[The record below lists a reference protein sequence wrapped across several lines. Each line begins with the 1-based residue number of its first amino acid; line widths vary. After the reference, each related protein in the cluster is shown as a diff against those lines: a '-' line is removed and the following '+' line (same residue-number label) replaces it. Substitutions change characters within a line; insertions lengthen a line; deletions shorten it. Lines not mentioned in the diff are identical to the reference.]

1 MKKIILYKIIISIY
15 SINLYGQTPLIT
27 DKNQIKQSVREEI
40 VSTSNEFRNLK
51 NNVVSSTTTLN
62 NRINNLA
69 TQVVNATTTLKNDVD
84 NLNTQVQSLQNLVNN
99 ATNQFL
105 LKGGDTT
112 NGNYTFNGEIV
123 VINNTQD
130 KMARIRADRLG
141 LTGSSYYFRVDPEKL
156 FYISTNTT
164 HTRLYIDNNTGNI
177 GIGNSNPQAK
187 LDINGNIRIADGTQG
202 AGKVL
207 TSDENGFASWQTI
220 NTSGDNLGNHIATT
234 TLDMNENNIINVG
247 KIYTQDWTDLTP
259 DTTYYSFYPSLQ
271 FKVIG
276 DITCINGTII
286 CINPNNCTPN
296 ITDPYA
302 VAHIGDNYSH
312 TPKSDFVV
320 YKTIKYDTYSYAQPY
335 YGSGDVIIIMYS
347 DGNLYQSGLL
357 YNEYVN
363 IDFCFRNKL

>member
-1 MKKIILYKIIISIY
+1 MKKNILYKIIISIY
-15 SINLYGQTPLIT
+15 SINLYGQTPIIT
-27 DKNQIKQSVREEI
+27 DKKQIKQSVREEI

-112 NGNYTFNGEIV
+112 NGNYTFNGKIAV
-123 VINNTQD
+123 
-130 KMARIRADRLG
+130 
-141 LTGSSYYFRVDPEKL
+141 GSMGIWTSGSITSL
-156 FYISTNTT
+156 
-164 HTRLYIDNNTGNI
+164 GNI
-177 GIGNSNPQAK
+177 NASQY
-187 LDINGNIRIADGTQG
+187 LLNGNPISFG
-202 AGKVL
+202 
-207 TSDENGFASWQTI
+207 N
-220 NTSGDNLGNHIATT
+220 DNLGNHIATT
-234 TLDMNENNIINVG
+234 TLNMNENNIINVG

-259 DTTYYSFYPSLQ
+259 DTTYYSFYPPLQ

-302 VAHIGDNYSH
+302 VAHIGDNYSY

-347 DGNLYQSGLL
+347 GGNLYQSGLL